1 MGERVG
7 GEMLRRGFLVLLLP
21 AMAACAG
28 GGQGAYS
35 ELEPARHAVDGVDG
49 RRCFYATEPEVPPTL
64 DLLTRPG
71 TRGAILLWGSE
82 AAPTDSVDVSIRYG
96 GDGRLVWVRAIRSNV
111 PVTRKVELERLLAGG
126 VAEEGPA
133 DWGLRVRVTGGRVEA
148 ILPSVVCPPERG
160 TPSGRLVAPVATDR
174 EILESQQ
181 ARGRRIELAVS
192 LDGQGRVTDVTL
204 VRSSGSR
211 LMDHYALDLART
223 SPYLPKL
230 QDGIGVPSVMPVS
243 LQVRRR

>member
-1 MGERVG
+1 
-7 GEMLRRGFLVLLLP
+7 MLRRGFLLLLVP
-21 AMAACAG
+21 AVAACG
-28 GGQGAYS
+28 GRGQGAYP
-35 ELEPARHAVDGVDG
+35 ELEAARHAVDGVEG
-49 RRCFYATEPEVPPTL
+49 RRCFYITEPEVPPTL

-111 PVTRKVELERLLAGG
+111 PVTRRVELERILAGG
-126 VAEEGPA
+126 VTEEGPA
-133 DWGLRVRVTGGRVEA
+133 DWGLRVRVTGGHVDA
-148 ILPSVVCPPERG
+148 ILPAVVCPPERG
-160 TPSGRLVAPVATDR
+160 IPSGRVAPLLPTDR
-174 EILESQQ
+174 EIMESQQ

-192 LDGQGRVTDVTL
+192 LDAQGRVTDVRV

-211 LMDHYALDLART
+211 LVDQYALDLARA
-223 SPYLPKL
+223 SPYSPKL
-230 QDGIGVPSVMPVS
+230 HDGIGVPSIMSVP